1 MELNERKMGGVL
13 ESPSVLREV
22 GATSGAG
29 PGGNHKGV
37 VAAKAEGS
45 THSPPQVQGGF
56 TEGFAVDACG
66 EEDEEDEGAHGQV
79 EDRGAR
85 DASRLP
91 RRLARER
98 FHRGRW
104 GQMRPSVQVNSNIG
118 GARSSWATILAA
130 ISVNGTKPVHG

>member
-1 MELNERKMGGVL
+1 
-13 ESPSVLREV
+13 VLREV

-29 PGGNHKGV
+29 PGDNHKGV
-37 VAAKAEGS
+37 GVAKAEGS
-45 THSPPQVQGGF
+45 THSPVQGGF

-104 GQMRPSVQVNSNIG
+104 GQMRTRRWSNIG
-118 GARSSWATILAA
+118 GR
-130 ISVNGTKPVHG
+130 

>member
-1 MELNERKMGGVL
+1 MNERWGGVL

-37 VAAKAEGS
+37 GAAKAEGS
-45 THSPPQVQGGF
+45 THSPAVQGEF
-56 TEGFAVDACG
+56 KGFAVDACG

-104 GQMRPSVQVNSNIG
+104 GQMRTRRSNIW
-118 GARSSWATILAA
+118 R
-130 ISVNGTKPVHG
+130 VERNGTDSFFHAPF

>member
-1 MELNERKMGGVL
+1 MELNEHKMVGVV

-37 VAAKAEGS
+37 GAAKAEGS
-45 THSPPQVQGGF
+45 THSPAVQGGF

-85 DASRLP
+85 GPSWLP
-91 RRLARER
+91 RRFARER
-98 FHRGRW
+98 W
-104 GQMRPSVQVNSNIG
+104 GPDAYSPLVPSIVPAQV
-118 GARSSWATILAA
+118 ILA
-130 ISVNGTKPVHG
+130 IQVVQFEP